1 MKILTKEEVQNLP
14 INLLPMLVFSTD
26 LTSFLSFGVRAR
38 KHSTYSHFMWAHRP
52 GFFASQHLWFKEVP
66 AKDFL
71 KKTSVLKFWT
81 IDGISEEGKQL
92 LIARINEELKK
103 PKWKTRYDILAIF
116 GQLVGFAKIQTPW
129 TKICS
134 EHAQYLSL
142 VDPRYNSD
150 DCVAP
155 NEVNEWLKS
164 THGYSVYGKYY
175 IEE

>member
-1 MKILTKEEVQNLP
+1 MKILTKADVENLP
-14 INLLPMLVFSTD
+14 MTKLPMLVFSTD

-38 KHSTYSHFMWAHRP
+38 KDTIYSHFMWAHRP
-52 GFFASQHLWFKEVP
+52 GFFASQHLWFKEMPV
-66 AKDFL
+66 KKFL
-71 KKTSVLKFWT
+71 GKSNILKFWE
-81 IDGISEEGKQL
+81 IDNLTFENQQKL
-92 LIARINEELKK
+92 LERIDQELKK
-103 PKWKTRYDILAIF
+103 PKWKTRYDILAII

-134 EHAQYLSL
+134 EHAQYLSII
-142 VDPRYNSD
+142 DSRYNSD

-164 THGYSVYGKYY
+164 NVGYSVYGKYY